1 MKAMILAAG
10 RGTRMAPLTDHC
22 PKPLLELAGEPLI
35 VHHIRKLAAAGVHE
49 IVINHAYL
57 GHMIEA
63 ALGDG
68 SRWGVCIIYSA
79 ETSALE
85 TGGGILQ
92 ALPLLGDAPF
102 LLINGD
108 VWTDVD
114 YQLLVNSAAVDG
126 LQRRKALA
134 HLWLVD
140 NPEHNPGGDFVLSGE
155 RVLSSAASL
164 PKESQPEVSQPEV
177 SLAAPLTFSGI
188 SLIHPQLLAQ
198 QAPGAFPL
206 APLLRAAMNNEKVSG
221 TYLGTDSGWV
231 DVGTP
236 ERLQQLHDQ
245 LIQRN

>member
-10 RGTRMAPLTDHC
+10 RGTRMAPLTDRC

-35 VHHIRKLAAAGVHE
+35 GHHIRKLAAAGVHD

-57 GHMIEA
+57 GHMIEE

-68 SRWGVCIIYSA
+68 SRWGVQISYSA

-92 ALPLLGDAPF
+92 ALPLLGEAPF

-164 PKESQPEVSQPEV
+164 PKESQPEVS
-177 SLAAPLTFSGI
+177 STAPLTFSGI

-206 APLLRAAMNNEKVSG
+206 APLLRTAMNKDSVSG
-221 TYLGTDSGWV
+221 AYLGADSGWV